1 MLRHFL
7 TDEVFQSG
15 IVRYL
20 RKFSYSNAHNQDL
33 WDSLANA
40 RDITLLTFHIIM
52 WDLLINQRQPLS
64 DILRL
69 IVKID

>member
-20 RKFSYSNAHNQDL
+20 RKFSYSNAQNQDL

-40 RDITLLTFHIIM
+40 RDAPDTHSPSI
-52 WDLLINQRQPLS
+52 P
-64 DILRL
+64 
-69 IVKID
+69 